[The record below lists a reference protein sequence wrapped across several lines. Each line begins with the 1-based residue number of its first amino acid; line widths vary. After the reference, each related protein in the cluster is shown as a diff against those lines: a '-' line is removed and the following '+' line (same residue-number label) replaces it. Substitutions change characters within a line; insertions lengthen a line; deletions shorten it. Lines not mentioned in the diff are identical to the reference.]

1 MLPSAGIQVS
11 TPNLEERG
19 EQGQVRPSL
28 PTPRAR
34 FDPAEPH
41 RRFLDRETPLSGLRS
56 RQKAEAEGRPTR
68 HQGAL
73 YPLFAHVLTA
83 FPPFIGAKCGQGK
96 RKAISAFR
104 LASAR
109 SYPEGRSPDLRYLG
123 CKTPR
128 CSGPR

>member
-83 FPPFIGAKCGQGK
+83 FPPLHWGQVRARQEESFQAGKCEKLSRGTLSRPQVSGLQDPK
-96 RKAISAFR
+96 M
-104 LASAR
+104 LR
-109 SYPEGRSPDLRYLG
+109 SKITR
-123 CKTPR
+123 
-128 CSGPR
+128 